1 MGSTRNKYAAR
12 VAALSRS
19 RSEDDPILLE
29 ARHTLHTA
37 ALEEAIQRALDSAPP
52 LSGETRARLASLLSP
67 AGGTER

>member
-19 RSEDDPILLE
+19 RSEDDPVFLE
-29 ARHTLHTA
+29 AKQALHAA

-67 AGGTER
+67 AGGAER